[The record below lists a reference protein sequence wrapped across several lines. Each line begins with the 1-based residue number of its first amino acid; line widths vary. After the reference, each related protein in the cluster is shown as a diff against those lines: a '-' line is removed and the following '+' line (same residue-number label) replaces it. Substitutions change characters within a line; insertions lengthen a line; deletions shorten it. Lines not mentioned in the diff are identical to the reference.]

1 VQSAEWLDARPPA
14 RRSAVLARKGP
25 GIERQFLDGHAS
37 VRDAGLPFGTLLR
50 RSKSIGLCLVDAQ
63 GAITDA
69 NDFFFRLIGR
79 SAKTSFP
86 IPVSACLTLDLNAAR
101 HPQSE
106 HLSGC
111 FAGHI
116 NPNDGPPLPVN
127 IEIFSISGGGEQ
139 AWLILP
145 KEAPFCITSPV
156 TGGAGDPLPAQL
168 FDCLHG
174 GVAQS
179 IAALAMNLH
188 LVSQSHDVPDSAN
201 ARQLLVSSITLVEQ
215 CSREVRSL
223 TRLLRPGSPLST
235 SSCA

>member
-1 VQSAEWLDARPPA
+1 
-14 RRSAVLARKGP
+14 
-25 GIERQFLDGHAS
+25 
-37 VRDAGLPFGTLLR
+37 
-50 RSKSIGLCLVDAQ
+50 
-63 GAITDA
+63 
-69 NDFFFRLIGR
+69 
-79 SAKTSFP
+79 
-86 IPVSACLTLDLNAAR
+86 
-101 HPQSE
+101 
-106 HLSGC
+106 
-111 FAGHI
+111 
-116 NPNDGPPLPVN
+116 
-127 IEIFSISGGGEQ
+127 
-139 AWLILP
+139 
-145 KEAPFCITSPV
+145 
-156 TGGAGDPLPAQL
+156 LPAQL